1 MNVHNI
7 EVHPAMKAAWYTEQG
22 APSAVFK
29 TGDMPDPTPG
39 KGEVKVRIRAS
50 GANPTD
56 TYTRGGTRRRGMP
69 FERIIPHQDGA
80 GVIEAVGEG
89 VAKSRINER
98 VWLYMAQWQRPYGTA
113 AQYCVL
119 PWDCAVRM
127 PDNLGFT
134 EGASLGVPWLTAH
147 YAVHCDGPVAGK
159 TVLVHGGTGA
169 VGFYAVQI
177 AKLAGARVI
186 TTVGSPEKAKIAREA
201 GADETIDFRSEDVG
215 ARLDA
220 LTGGRLADRIIDPQF
235 AKNAALYPKQLA
247 KKGIIVVYGAGG
259 AEGSIAASWG
269 IQSQPTIKFF
279 IMYELPPEW
288 YARIAADFTTLQQAG
303 KLKHLPVREFALADI
318 AKAHEAVEKGNSGTR
333 MIVKID

>member
-1 MNVHNI
+1 
-7 EVHPAMKAAWYTEQG
+7 
-22 APSAVFK
+22 
-29 TGDMPDPTPG
+29 
-39 KGEVKVRIRAS
+39 
-50 GANPTD
+50 
-56 TYTRGGTRRRGMP
+56 
-69 FERIIPHQDGA
+69 
-80 GVIEAVGEG
+80 
-89 VAKSRINER
+89 
-98 VWLYMAQWQRPYGTA
+98 
-113 AQYCVL
+113 
-119 PWDCAVRM
+119 
-127 PDNLGFT
+127 
-134 EGASLGVPWLTAH
+134 
-147 YAVHCDGPVAGK
+147 
-159 TVLVHGGTGA
+159 VLVHGGTGA

-186 TTVGSPEKAKIAREA
+186 TTVGSPDKAKIAREA
-201 GADETIDFRSEDVG
+201 GADETIDFRNEDVG

-259 AEGSIAASWG
+259 AEGSIVASWG
-269 IQSQPTIKFF
+269 IQNQPTIKFF

-288 YARIAADFTTLQQAG
+288 YPRIAADFNTLQQAG